1 MRIGFRTVLFFLAF
15 IVPLGLLAFYELRFA
30 TDRFHSDA
38 TISITQDNNQT
49 QSLDLTMIGLPAVA
63 DSKDALTLITYITS
77 FDMLHYLESQLQL
90 RQHYSDPDID
100 WWSRLPPEAS
110 LEEFHNYMQNY
121 ITVEFDASSHL
132 VSIHVQA
139 FARDYAQKIV
149 NTILARSQTFVDNL
163 NAHVTEEQTRFF
175 QTQLAESEA
184 RLKEARNKLLTF
196 QRENSLLTTES
207 EATMI
212 NANISSLDRLLI
224 TKQGEL
230 SIKQRDLNENSPV
243 IQGLKSE
250 IETLTQQIAQE
261 KRRLSGGGGAAVS
274 ELDAKFREI
283 QFNLEFVENIYK
295 SNLSQLERARIE
307 AIQRLKYLIVV
318 TTPTLADASIYPD
331 RTYIIATAAL
341 ILIMIYFVLALIG
354 AIIREHT

>member
-15 IVPLGLLAFYELRFA
+15 IVPLGLLTFYEMRFA

-38 TISITQDNNQT
+38 TISITQDSNNT
-49 QSLDLTMIGLPAVA
+49 ASLDLTMIGLPSVA
-63 DSKDALTLITYITS
+63 DSKDALTLITFITS
-77 FDMLHYLESQLQL
+77 FDMLQYLDSQLQL
-90 RQHYSDPDID
+90 RQHYSNPNID
-100 WWSRLPPEAS
+100 WWSRLPAEAS
-110 LEEFHNYMQNY
+110 QEDFHRYIQNF
-121 ITVEFDASSHL
+121 ILVEFDASSHL

-149 NTILARSQTFVDNL
+149 NTILARSQVFVDNL
-163 NAHVTEEQTRFF
+163 NARVTDEQTRFF
-175 QTQLAESEA
+175 QGQLSLSEA
-184 RLKEARNKLLTF
+184 RLKEARNTLLKF

-207 EATMI
+207 EAAMI
-212 NANISSLDRLLI
+212 NANISALDRLLI

-230 SIKQRDLNENSPV
+230 STKQRELNENSPV

-250 IETLTQQIAQE
+250 IETLTKQIVQE
-261 KRRLSGGGGAAVS
+261 KHRLSGGGGAAVS

-318 TTPTLADASIYPD
+318 TTPTMADASIYPD
-331 RTYIIATAAL
+331 RPYIIITAAI
-341 ILIMIYFVLALIG
+341 ILLMAYFILSLIG

>member
-15 IVPLGLLAFYELRFA
+15 VVPLGLLATYELRIA

-38 TISITQDNNQT
+38 TISITQDNNQAP
-49 QSLDLTMIGLPAVA
+49 SLDLTMIGLPAVA
-63 DSKDALTLITYITS
+63 DSTDALTLITFITS
-77 FDMLHYLESQLQL
+77 FDMLHYLESQLKL
-90 RQHYSDPDID
+90 REHYSDANID
-100 WWSRLPPEAS
+100 WWSRLPAEAS
-110 LEEFHNYMQNY
+110 LEEFHDYMQNY
-121 ITVEFDASSHL
+121 IVVEFDSSSHL

-139 FARDYAQKIV
+139 FDRDYAQKIV
-149 NTILARSQTFVDNL
+149 NTILARSQLFVDNL
-163 NAHVTEEQTRFF
+163 NARVTEEQTRFF
-175 QTQLAESEA
+175 QGQLSLSEA
-184 RLKEARNKLLTF
+184 RLKEARNTLLKF

-212 NANISSLDRLLI
+212 NANISALDRLLI

-230 SIKQRDLNENSPV
+230 STKQRELNENSPV

-250 IETLTQQIAQE
+250 IETLTKQIVQE
-261 KRRLSGGGGAAVS
+261 KHRLSGGGGAAVS

-318 TTPTLADASIYPD
+318 TTPTIADSSIYPD
-331 RTYIIATAAL
+331 RSYILITAAL
-341 ILIMIYFVLALIG
+341 ILLMIYFVLALIA
-354 AIIREHT
+354 AIIREHA